1 MLYFWK
7 NLHDRI
13 FSALICM
20 DFGNKIIQLRKQKD
34 LTRDELAK
42 EVGTSGAIIGRYERN
57 EITPSVD
64 MAAKIAEALEVSLD
78 YLVGSASVM
87 VKDKKMLYR
96 LELLEKISEDDK
108 QTILKVVDSFLKE
121 AQLAHTHKKLK

>member
-1 MLYFWK
+1 
-7 NLHDRI
+7 
-13 FSALICM
+13 M
-20 DFGNKIIQLRKQKD
+20 DFGNKIAQLRKQKE

-64 MAAKIAEALEVSLD
+64 VAAKIAEALEVSLD
-78 YLVGSASVM
+78 YLVGSASVI

-96 LELLEKISEDDK
+96 LELLDKISEDDRN
-108 QTILKVVDSFLKE
+108 TILKVVDSLLKD

>member
-1 MLYFWK
+1 
-7 NLHDRI
+7 
-13 FSALICM
+13 M
-20 DFGNKIIQLRKQKD
+20 DFGNKIAQLRKQKE

-64 MAAKIAEALEVSLD
+64 VAAKIAEALEVSLD
-78 YLVGSASVM
+78 YLVGSASVI

-96 LELLEKISEDDK
+96 LELLEKISDDDRN
-108 QTILKVVDSFLKE
+108 TILKVVDSLLKD
-121 AQLAHTHKKLK
+121 AQLTHTHKKLK